1 MPSKSYEVVRAWRYV
16 DPRTGDPTDYKPGDP
31 WTGPVDENPY
41 LLDPQGPDGCGPL
54 IADKAAAE
62 KAAEKASDKAVVA
75 KPAPDS
81 KEN

>member
-1 MPSKSYEVVRAWRYV
+1 VPSKSYEVVRAWRYV
-16 DPRTGDPTDYKPGDP
+16 DPRTGDPTDYTPGDP
-31 WTGPVDENPY
+31 YTGAVDANPF

-54 IADKAAAE
+54 IAE
-62 KAAEKASDKAVVA
+62 KTADKAVVA

>member
-1 MPSKSYEVVRAWRYV
+1 VPSKSYEVVRAWRYV
-16 DPRTGDPTDYKPGDP
+16 DPRTGDPTHYQPGDP
-31 WTGPVDENPY
+31 YTGPVDANPH

-54 IADKAAAE
+54 IADKAAE
-62 KAAEKASDKAVVA
+62 KTAEKASDKAVVA

>member
-1 MPSKSYEVVRAWRYV
+1 MPSQSYEVVRAWRYV
-16 DPRTGDPTDYKPGDP
+16 DPRTGDSTDYQPGDP
-31 WTGPVDENPY
+31 YTGAVDENPF

-54 IADKAAAE
+54 IADKAAA